1 MTETPQI
8 ETPHDG
14 AASTHGSATV
24 TNGATAHVVGH
35 NVRSS
40 SALIF

>member
-1 MTETPQI
+1 MTKTPQI
-8 ETPHDG
+8 ETSDDG

-24 TNGATAHVVGH
+24 TNGATAHAVGH
-35 NVRSS
+35 KVHSS